1 MAALDLHFQVYG
13 TGPRTLLLI
22 HGWACS
28 HRYWEELA
36 ALLPSEYRAVAVD
49 LRGFG
54 DSPKPP
60 TGYHFDDHA
69 ADLVRLIHRL
79 SLPRAALV
87 GHSMGGAIA
96 LHLAL
101 GHAPLFRAL
110 TIVDAGAYVAQRRRI
125 LELADDDLFQT
136 GMTTDQLSRA
146 VTSWFH
152 DSEDPRIPEFQ
163 RIARSS
169 PGPIRGEALRC
180 HIARDMRNEIRNIDL
195 PTLVLYGALDGM
207 RSYEEAE
214 YLRDTIPG
222 AELRVIAGAAHSPQ
236 VERPHETVVAL
247 LDFFE
252 RRRIWADTL

>member
-28 HRYWEELA
+28 HRYWEDFA
-36 ALLPSEYRAVAVD
+36 ALLPSGYRAVAVD

-54 DSPKPP
+54 ESPKPP
-60 TGYHFDDHA
+60 AGYHFDDHA

-79 SLPRAALV
+79 NLPRAALV

-101 GHAPLFRAL
+101 GHALLFRAL
-110 TIVDAGAYVAQRRRI
+110 AIVDAGAHVAQRRQI
-125 LELADDDLFQT
+125 LALAGDDLFRT
-136 GMTTDQLSRA
+136 GMTASQLSKA
-146 VTSWFH
+146 VASWFH
-152 DSEDPRIPEFQ
+152 DPEDPHIPEFQ
-163 RIARSS
+163 RIACSS
-169 PGPIRGEALRC
+169 PGTIRGEALRC
-180 HIARDMRNEIRNIDL
+180 HIARDMRNEVQHINL
-195 PTLVLYGALDGM
+195 PTLVLYGALDGT
-207 RSYEEAE
+207 RSYEEAA

-236 VERPHETVVAL
+236 IERPLETAAAL

-252 RRRIWADTL
+252 RRRIWPDA